1 MKWYRVIGCC
11 VILATAT
18 IAGCS
23 KTSKTPTMVGEAQI
37 IVLPGSRLVDTNQ
50 FEGLEGV
57 VGNLGQHTTKSWSFK
72 TDATAQEIMEYYVSK
87 YPKLESTLAE
97 NEVVKGHFDLEWL
110 TGGVDSIEGIGL
122 WIQDGEFE
130 IGETIRN

>member
-1 MKWYRVIGCC
+1 
-11 VILATAT
+11 
-18 IAGCS
+18 
-23 KTSKTPTMVGEAQI
+23 
-37 IVLPGSRLVDTNQ
+37 
-50 FEGLEGV
+50 
-57 VGNLGQHTTKSWSFK
+57 
-72 TDATAQEIMEYYVSK
+72 MEYYVSK

-110 TGGVDSIEGIGL
+110 TGGVDSIEGISL